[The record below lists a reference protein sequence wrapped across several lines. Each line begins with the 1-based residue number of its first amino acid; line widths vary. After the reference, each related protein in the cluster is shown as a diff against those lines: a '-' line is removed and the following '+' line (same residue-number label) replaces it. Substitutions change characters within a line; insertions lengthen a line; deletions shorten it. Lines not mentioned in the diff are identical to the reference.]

1 MAHACGIPEGQLR
14 RVYEWYFHEDALRQ
28 AITKVI
34 RYHGTLPLTALL
46 GSGHTSSSDGIRFGA
61 ASSALNARH
70 LPRYFGM
77 RLGLTLY
84 SHVLDQGTQYWVDMV
99 NCQLREATFVLDGL
113 LYQDAPAITE
123 HYVDAHGATELVFGL
138 FALLR
143 FRFSPRLAD
152 LPDQVLYRGIKGADY
167 GVLNPVIRQSVRGP
181 LIVSEWEDLNR
192 PAASLKDGLARPSL
206 IVSRLQAMR
215 RLNPLQQAIQEL
227 GRIEKTRHILTI
239 ADDPAARRR
248 MLVGLNKQELLH
260 SMARVVSFGRQGR
273 FGDRGYEAQLGRASC
288 LSLVLNACI
297 VWTTRYLWAAAEE
310 LARRGQPV
318 SEEAWQ
324 HLTAILW
331 EHIGLVGD
339 YSFEERTFGDGLR
352 PLRTGEA

>member
-1 MAHACGIPEGQLR
+1 
-14 RVYEWYFHEDALRQ
+14 
-28 AITKVI
+28 
-34 RYHGTLPLTALL
+34 
-46 GSGHTSSSDGIRFGA
+46 
-61 ASSALNARH
+61 
-70 LPRYFGM
+70 
-77 RLGLTLY
+77 
-84 SHVLDQGTQYWVDMV
+84 
-99 NCQLREATFVLDGL
+99 
-113 LYQDAPAITE
+113 
-123 HYVDAHGATELVFGL
+123 
-138 FALLR
+138 
-143 FRFSPRLAD
+143 
-152 LPDQVLYRGIKGADY
+152 
-167 GVLNPVIRQSVRGP
+167 
-181 LIVSEWEDLNR
+181 
-192 PAASLKDGLARPSL
+192 
-206 IVSRLQAMR
+206 MR
-215 RLNPLQQAIQEL
+215 RQNPLQQAIQEL

-288 LSLVLNACI
+288 LSLVLNAMI

-318 SEEAWQ
+318 PDEAWQ

-339 YSFEERTFGDGLR
+339 YTFEERSFGDGLR